1 MYKDKKIIL
10 SVTEPSKDVLWLR
23 PDGEGNHVLYSFTV
37 TGWTPVCGGSGA
49 SNNFVTTDSLP
60 EQGQQGVIYYNTT
73 DNKYYTYNGDTYST
87 LSSSIN
93 EIYHPEGVHM
103 DDGTFISGTKYIIK
117 EDVYNDLGT
126 LGAGSTVGDTTVI
139 LAFDESDTV
148 SSYVGRFTV
157 DSSSTGVT
165 VVLLGGIHIPDDSDF
180 STGGVFEAGHT
191 YEFNILY
198 DTCVFMDITW
208 TNPNP

>member
-1 MYKDKKIIL
+1 MSKYSYVVIEGFYK
-10 SVTEPSKDVLWLR
+10 
-23 PDGEGNHVLYSFTV
+23 NHVLLNEALKNF
-37 TGWTPVCGGSGA
+37 SGA
-49 SNNFVTTDSLP
+49 SGNGVQTVSSLP
-60 EQGQQGVIYYNTT
+60 EQGQRGVIYYNTT
-73 DNKYYTYNGDTYST
+73 DSKYYTYNGDTYNT

-93 EIYHPEGVHM
+93 GIYHPEGIPM
-103 DDGTFISGTKYIIK
+103 DEGAFLSGTKYILK

-126 LGAGSTVGDTTVI
+126 LGAGSTVNDTTVI
-139 LAFDESDTV
+139 LAFDESDAV
-148 SSYVGRFTV
+148 PSYVGRFTV
-157 DSSSTGVT
+157 DNNSAGVS